1 MQRRIYIKILT
12 TEPFS
17 KSYIFQIF
25 SFCTF
30 RITIYLMQDLL
41 DSLGPGDF
49 FIDGRITDRH
59 SVHFDNVSVDT
70 SCKCNLN

>member
-1 MQRRIYIKILT
+1 
-12 TEPFS
+12 
-17 KSYIFQIF
+17 
-25 SFCTF
+25 
-30 RITIYLMQDLL
+30 MQDLL

-59 SVHFDNVSVDT
+59 AVRFDNVSVDT